1 MEFYKLKMSSYR
13 NNTKGWMESEIIPR
27 RLEFPNMGRVAEAI
41 TELMGR
47 DLGKSITVRDF

>member
-1 MEFYKLKMSSYR
+1 
-13 NNTKGWMESEIIPR
+13 MESEIIPR